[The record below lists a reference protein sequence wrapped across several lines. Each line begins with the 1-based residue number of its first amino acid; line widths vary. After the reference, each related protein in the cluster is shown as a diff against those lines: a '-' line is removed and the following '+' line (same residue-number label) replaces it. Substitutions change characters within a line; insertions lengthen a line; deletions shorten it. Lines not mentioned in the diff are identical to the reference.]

1 MPGSSRQ
8 HRGEKRRKELAR
20 QARQQEKRQRRAERK
35 EAGGTGPPIDWEA
48 AGGSPG
54 EPDGASLDAPEAEAP
69 DEGGGTAEPSPD
81 DRRP

>member
-35 EAGGTGPPIDWEA
+35 DAGGTGPPIDWEA
-48 AGGSPG
+48 AGGPSG
-54 EPDGASLDAPEAEAP
+54 ELDGSGVDAPGFEAG
-69 DEGGGTAEPSPD
+69 DEGAAAADPPPD